1 MRLVAGMLCLHG
13 LSLFHPEVNVLV
25 TEQLLEKKR
34 LTPSCGLSPS
44 LSAHNTHWYHNAP
57 GLLQMT
63 VPTVMTL
70 TRSQS

>member
-25 TEQLLEKKR
+25 IEQLLEKKR
-34 LTPSCGLSPS
+34 LTPGCGLFPS

-57 GLLQMT
+57 
-63 VPTVMTL
+63 VYC
-70 TRSQS
+70 R